1 MTSHAHSELKSL
13 FIVRDEETAQGR
25 SRSAVLGK
33 GVLAFDSLMD
43 GILRML
49 EVTQVLAMSL
59 PW

>member
-1 MTSHAHSELKSL
+1 MTSLAHSELKSL